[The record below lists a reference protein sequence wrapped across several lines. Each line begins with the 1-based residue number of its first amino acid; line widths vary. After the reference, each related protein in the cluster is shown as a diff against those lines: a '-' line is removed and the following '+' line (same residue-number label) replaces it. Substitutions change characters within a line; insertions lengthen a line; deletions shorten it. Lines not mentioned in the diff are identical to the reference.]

1 MEKDIIAILSEKNA
15 LFSKR
20 QRAVADFIC
29 EYPDRAAFMTAEML
43 ASAAGVSESTVVR
56 FALELGFEGYPDMRK
71 SVQELLRRR
80 FSTAKPEETEPPG
93 ENHAL
98 HFSNALGEYGG
109 AVAALAEGENAENF
123 GCAVTILH
131 KAKRVFLLGGPG
143 GQDAASYLWRG
154 MNLLR
159 DGVLLVQ
166 ADVYEQIS
174 RVTAGDALLC
184 FYPAPSQQE
193 SFGPARFAH
202 DSGAAVIAVSGREGQ
217 TGLAFADSR
226 ILCGGKTGADLAC
239 AVSAFAAAAALLEG
253 LGAAVG
259 QEPKAARKKIETIRQ
274 EYEVNER

>member
-71 SVQELLRRR
+71 SIQELLRRR
-80 FSTAKPEETEPPG
+80 FSPAEPEDAERAG
-93 ENHAL
+93 ENFTRLFAK
-98 HFSNALGEYGG
+98 ALGEYGE

-123 GCAVTILH
+123 GRAVKILH
-131 KAKRVFLLGGPG
+131 KAKRVFLLGGSG
-143 GQDAASYLWRG
+143 GQDAALYLWRG
-154 MNLLR
+154 MKLLR
-159 DGVLLVQ
+159 DGAVLVLGDAYAQ
-166 ADVYEQIS
+166 LSHI
-174 RVTAGDALLC
+174 TAEDALLC
-184 FYPAPSQQE
+184 FYPAPSQRE
-193 SFGPARFAH
+193 SFGAARFAH

-217 TGLAFADSR
+217 TGLAFADSL
-226 ILCGGKTGADLAC
+226 ILCGGKTGPYFAC
-239 AVSAFAAAAALLEG
+239 AVSVYAAAAVLLEG

-274 EYEVNER
+274 EYEINEC